1 MLFNNTHFII
11 PARKGS
17 KGLPKKNQLLLDY
30 TISKIPEAYHDRVVV
45 STDDDH
51 IVEKLKSKW
60 PNCKIHLRSDSSAID
75 TASTKECL
83 QEAIDHFSISGD
95 IVMLYLTYPERSWED
110 ITKAY
115 KWFVE
120 KKATSLLCRE
130 PLITHPFL
138 CLYEL
143 DDHRGA
149 QITEHDLYRR
159 QDYPK
164 CFKVSHVI
172 SIFKQKELKKLNKN
186 LYNKETVY
194 YKMAPALD
202 VDTPED
208 YNKIKND

>member
-1 MLFNNTHFII
+1 MNFNNTHFII

-17 KGLPKKNQLLLDY
+17 KGLPKKNRLLLDY
-30 TISKIPEAYHDRVVV
+30 TISKIPEIYHDRIIV
-45 STDDDH
+45 STNDDH
-51 IVEKLKSKW
+51 IVKKLKNKW
-60 PNCKIHLRSDSSAID
+60 TNCKIHLRSESSALD

-83 QEAIDHFSISGD
+83 QEVIDHFSIDGD
-95 IVMLYLTYPERSWED
+95 IIMLYLTYPERSWED
-110 ITKAY
+110 VAKAY

-120 KKATSLLCRE
+120 KKAASLLCRE
-130 PLITHPFL
+130 PLISHPFL

-143 DDHRGA
+143 EEHRGA

-194 YKMAPALD
+194 YKMTPALD

-208 YNKIKND
+208 YKKIKND